1 MATRKLRMALLALTT
16 LVLLVSTTGAA
27 IAQNSVTVGHFG
39 VPTPWKAAVE
49 DGAFAEATGWDID
62 WRQFDSGSS
71 VISALASGDV
81 QLTALGSSPTAA
93 AIGANVD
100 LRIVYLDK
108 VFDTAEA
115 MVVHEDSGIVAP
127 QDLRGK
133 TIAAP
138 YASTTHF
145 HLLVALEQFN
155 IPRAEVDIINMSP
168 NQIAAAWER
177 GDIDGAF
184 VWNPVLSELLDSGR
198 LLISSGQL
206 ANWGKPTF
214 DAFVVDPEFAEANPE
229 FMRDFISVVA
239 DYAARYTDNRAAW
252 TADSAEVQLIA
263 QNTGADAEDVPPVLN
278 GIEFPSLERQ
288 ASPLWLGGGVAEGL
302 RATAEF
308 LEAQGEI
315 DSVAD
320 DYSRYVDA
328 SWVESLVNDQ

>member
-1 MATRKLRMALLALTT
+1 MNTKTIKVAFFAIATLGS
-16 LVLLVSTTGAA
+16 LVCASGAA

-39 VPTPWKAAVE
+39 VPTPWKAAAE
-49 DGAFAEATGWDID
+49 EGAFAEATGWEID
-62 WRQFDSGSS
+62 WRQFDSGAD
-71 VISALASGDV
+71 VISALAAGDV
-81 QLTALGSSPTAA
+81 QLTALGSSPIAA

-100 LRIVYLDK
+100 LRIVYMDK

-115 MVVHEDSGIVAP
+115 MAVHEDSGIVGP

-133 TIAAP
+133 TVAAP

-155 IPRAEVDIINMSP
+155 IPRDEVDIVNMSP
-168 NQIAAAWER
+168 NQIAAAWGR
-177 GDIDGAF
+177 GDIDAAF
-184 VWNPVLSELLDSGR
+184 VWNPVLSEILDNGR

-229 FMRDFISVVA
+229 FMRAFIEVA
-239 DYAARYTDNRAAW
+239 AEYAARYTENRADW
-252 TADSAEVQLIA
+252 TPDSAEVRLIA
-263 QNTGADAEDVPPVLN
+263 DNTGADPADVPVVLD
-278 GIEFPSLERQ
+278 GIQFPSLDQQ
-288 ASPLWLGGGVAEGL
+288 ASSLWLGGGVADGL

-320 DYSRYVDA
+320 DYTRYIDA
-328 SWVESLVNDQ
+328 RWVEALAEEQ